1 MEGRPDVSVQEVHF
15 YSGDHRLVG
24 TLKLPA
30 DAPGHLPVPAIVHG
44 PGWLGLRDAKLY
56 QPYHDALIRSG
67 FGVLVFDYRGFGD
80 SEGNGQHLDP
90 AAQVEDIIN
99 AVTYLEGRDEV
110 DAGRIGAFGS
120 GGTGGGN
127 AVMAAGLDSRILA
140 VVSQVP
146 IADGRDWL
154 RRMRRESEWLEFLDR
169 VERDRRA
176 HVLNGTSE
184 LVDPREEIMVATP
197 ERRTTS
203 VKSDVDQR
211 VPAQVELASVDA
223 ILAYRPIDYVEKVS
237 PRAVMLICV
246 ERDATT
252 PEDHAMALFER
263 ARPPRKLVVQTGTT
277 HYAAYAQ
284 YAHVVI
290 PMIVDWFD
298 RHLSGGEIRAR
309 DNAPEDDVV
318 YLYPG

>member
-1 MEGRPDVSVQEVHF
+1 MSVQEVHF
-15 YSGDHRLVG
+15 YSGGHRLAG
-24 TLKLPA
+24 TLKLPPNMA
-30 DAPGHLPVPAIVHG
+30 SDWRVPAVVHG

-56 QPYHDALIRSG
+56 QPYHEALVGSG
-67 FGVLVFDYRGFGD
+67 FAVLAFDYRGFGD
-80 SEGNGQHLDP
+80 SEGDGRRLDP
-90 AAQVEDIIN
+90 AAQVEDILN
-99 AVTYLEGRDEV
+99 AVTYLETRDEV

-127 AVMAAGLDSRILA
+127 AVVAAGLDSRIRA

-169 VERDRRA
+169 VERDRRDR
-176 HVLNGTSE
+176 VLNGSSE
-184 LVDPREEIMVATP
+184 LVDPREGIMVATP
-197 ERRTTS
+197 ERRATT

-211 VPAQVELASVDA
+211 VPRQVELASVDA
-223 ILAYRPIDYVEKVS
+223 ILAYRPIDFVEKVA
-237 PRAVMLICV
+237 PRAVLLICV

-252 PEDHAMALFER
+252 PEDHAMALFGR
-263 ARPPRKLVVQTGTT
+263 ARPPKKLVVQTGTT

-290 PMIVDWFD
+290 PMIVEWFE
-298 RHLSGGEIRAR
+298 RHLAGGEVRAL
-309 DNAPEDDVV
+309 DGSTEDTVV
-318 YLYPG
+318 YVHPG